1 MRRRLIASIVCSFS
15 LTGCGANIDDLVLY
29 TNQVKANTQVSVEEY
44 PEFKPLPSVSYEASN
59 IRSPFLRSNE
69 ERAVAQAI
77 DTPNCEQPDHQRK
90 KQPLESYG
98 IDGLQMS
105 GVFTNNGR
113 QYALVKANDGT
124 LHKVTV
130 GSYLGLFHGQ
140 VTRITDTEIIIEEM
154 LPDGAGCWKS
164 KQASLTMASMVGEN
178 DNV

>member
-1 MRRRLIASIVCSFS
+1 MRRKLVASVVCVIS
-15 LTGCGANIDDLVLY
+15 LTGCGANIDDLILY
-29 TNQVKANTQVSVEEY
+29 TNQVRANTQVSVEEY
-44 PEFKPLPSVSYEASN
+44 PEFKPLPSVSYKASDL
-59 IRSPFLRSNE
+59 RSPFLRSNKE
-69 ERAVAQAI
+69 SAVAQAVN
-77 DTPNCEQPDHQRK
+77 TPNCEQPNHKRK
-90 KQPLESYG
+90 KEPLESFG

-113 QYALVKANDGT
+113 QYALVKANDGS

-130 GSYLGLFHGQ
+130 GSYLGLFHGR
-140 VTRITDTEIIIEEM
+140 VTRITDTEITILEM